1 MGTIFGLLILIAY
14 FIFAFLWMKLGRF
27 LITLISYDFCWKEF
41 KEEWKKGSEGLE
53 EVLYLLWVFIVPIQI
68 YYIIKN
74 KISKK

>member
-14 FIFAFLWMKLGRF
+14 FIFVFLWMELGRF

-41 KEEWKKGSEGLE
+41 KEEWKEGSEGFE

>member
-14 FIFAFLWMKLGRF
+14 FIFAFLWMELGRF

-41 KEEWKKGSEGLE
+41 KEEWSEGFE